1 MQAEGSGAP
10 GGGSGAARRYG
21 AAGSGGGR
29 RGRAEGSGAGRGG
42 AGGGGRKVKV
52 VAVGSLKDRV
62 QLLAVAERCWE
73 AGLAARAKGK
83 IRATE
88 TISLCIENSRRKGG
102 GCLIKAHSEERDRSG
117 ETRAG

>member
-1 MQAEGSGAP
+1 M
-10 GGGSGAARRYG
+10 
-21 AAGSGGGR
+21 
-29 RGRAEGSGAGRGG
+29 
-42 AGGGGRKVKV
+42 KV

-73 AGLAARAKGK
+73 AGLAARARSEGK